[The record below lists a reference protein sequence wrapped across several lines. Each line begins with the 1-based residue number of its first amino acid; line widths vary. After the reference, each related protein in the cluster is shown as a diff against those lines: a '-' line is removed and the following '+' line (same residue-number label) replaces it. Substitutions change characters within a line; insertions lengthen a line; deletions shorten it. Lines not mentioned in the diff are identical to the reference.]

1 MKRRSTCNFLFVI
14 ILIMGCVVF
23 VGADCGL
30 AALSPSQSDFP
41 NAALLVSG
49 TSVESS
55 IGEANL
61 VIIDARS
68 STAYAASHIPHAI
81 NINYGDYFTFGK
93 GLKSV
98 TTLNS
103 LLSNAGLTTGMTLVI
118 YDNTAASFGAAG
130 RLFWMFEYLGCNDVH
145 ILDGGWDKWVADS
158 RNTETTTRTLPA
170 ATFAADVQTPLKI
183 TYPQIHG
190 KLGASG
196 FAIIDTRTDEEYIGW
211 QLYGEARGGHIPGA
225 IQIPYAWYLN
235 PDETVLNYGDLSAMF
250 ETRGVTPDKEV
261 AAYCTCGIRS
271 GFAYFLLRLMGYPTA
286 ANYDG
291 SIAEWSS
298 IPSLP
303 EEKAARFSSIVYPAW
318 IQAVKDYASGKS
330 TEAPPEYNYKA
341 NHPYVIFET
350 QWGTLSDLTQPY
362 LAGHI
367 PGAIHSDSDIYENGY
382 PRWFLNSDPQLRTAA
397 GKMGITPDTTVIVYS
412 NSNIFAAR
420 LFWIQTYLGVKDVR
434 FLNGGYNAWLA
445 AGYEGETKINNP
457 TAATFPSNT
466 RTQPGFLATTAYV
479 YSNYNNGAI
488 YVGDV
493 RSEEEHIG
501 AVSGYSYVLEKGRIP
516 GSIWLYNAGGS
527 SPEYNDLID
536 GTLRSYTE
544 VLEMWKSRGIKSS
557 TEYDTFSKDMVFQ
570 CGSGYRSA
578 LAFLYAYM
586 MGYNNIR
593 NYSSGWEDWSTTYT
607 FNKKTCA
614 NSITP
619 DWCQTPSGRPVA
631 SGFIDF

>member
-1 MKRRSTCNFLFVI
+1 MFPGA
-14 ILIMGCVVF
+14 GC
-23 VGADCGL
+23 AL
-30 AALSPSQSDFP
+30 AGLSPSQSDFP

-49 TSVESS
+49 ASVAESV
-55 IGEANL
+55 GEANL
-61 VIIDARS
+61 VIIDARP

-81 NINYGDYFTFGK
+81 NINYNDYYTFGK
-93 GLKSV
+93 GLNSV

-103 LLSNAGLTTGMTLVI
+103 LLSKAGLTTGMTLVI

-130 RLFWMFEYLGCNDVH
+130 RLFWMFEYLGCQDVH
-145 ILDGGWDKWVADS
+145 ILDGGWDKWVADK
-158 RNTETTTRTLPA
+158 RKTETTKRTLPA
-170 ATFAADVQTPLKI
+170 AKFVADVQTPLKM
-183 TYPQIHG
+183 TYEEING
-190 KLGASG
+190 KLGTSG

-211 QLYGEARGGHIPGA
+211 QLYGEVRGGHIPGA

-235 PDETVLNYGDLSAMF
+235 SDETVLNYGGLSAMF

-271 GFAYFLLRLMGYPTA
+271 GYAYFLLRLMGYPMA

-298 IPSLP
+298 ISSLP

-318 IQAVKDYASGKS
+318 IQGVKDYASGKS
-330 TEAPPEYNYKA
+330 TTAPPEYNYKA

-350 QWGTLSDLTQPY
+350 EWGTLSDLPQPY
-362 LAGHI
+362 LSGHI

-382 PRWFLNSDPQLRTAA
+382 PRWFLNSDQALRTAA

-412 NSNIFAAR
+412 DSPIFAAR

-445 AGYEGETKINNP
+445 AGYKGETKVNNP
-457 TAATFPSNT
+457 VAATFPST
-466 RTQPGFLATTAYV
+466 TPTQSQYLATTAQV
-479 YSNYNNGAI
+479 YNGYKNNSI
-488 YVGDV
+488 YIGDV
-493 RSEEEHIG
+493 RTEEEYIG
-501 AVSGYSYVLEKGRIP
+501 AISGYSYVLEKGRIP
-516 GSIWLYNAGGS
+516 TAIWLYDAMDNCA
-527 SPEYNDLID
+527 EYIDQID

-544 VLEMWKSRGIKSS
+544 VLNMWKSRGITSS
-557 TEYDTFSKDMVFQ
+557 IEYESFSKEMVFQ

-586 MGYNNIR
+586 MGYDNIR

-607 FNKKTCA
+607 YNTKTCV
-614 NSITP
+614 NSLTA